1 MVGRT
6 PIDLDDLWALAD
18 KNGGVL
24 THDHFETLGGAQRFG
39 TFKNVRR
46 RFSARHVCIVSLCAP
61 AMTVRSSHASLGRHR
76 LCPLHTSAA
85 ARRCLDDIR
94 GSPARRSSRILQVR
108 ATRTMCLAVQK
119 ASLASM

>member
-46 RFSARHVCIVSLCAP
+46 RFSARQEPSIEDVLDHC
-61 AMTVRSSHASLGRHR
+61 VRR
-76 LCPLHTSAA
+76 P
-85 ARRCLDDIR
+85 
-94 GSPARRSSRILQVR
+94 
-108 ATRTMCLAVQK
+108 
-119 ASLASM
+119 